1 MGGTPVWAKVGVDI
15 QSVLGTSLTVSGIS
29 KAAAAVV
36 SYAAG
41 DTDPANGDYFLIEAA
56 GMSQIN
62 NMVVRVSAVDPTA
75 NTFACEGLD
84 STNFDTFVSATAK
97 PITYGKSFSTMLDFS
112 MSGGEAKYAD
122 DTDVHSE
129 MDTEIPVGFTAL
141 KATSNNRFMPTDAA
155 LLECQSASRA
165 KSPRAVLIR
174 FANGSKVAGYAYV
187 SAPLVPT
194 GSKGGTVQTPL
205 SFSFR
210 GLPSAWA
217 S

>member
-1 MGGTPVWAKVGVDI
+1 MSTPVWAKVGVDI
-15 QSVLGTSLTVSGIS
+15 QSALAASLTVSGIS
-29 KAAAAVV
+29 KAAAAVL

-41 DTDPANGDYFLIEAA
+41 DTDPANGDYFLIEAV

-97 PITYGKSFSTMLDFS
+97 KITFGKSFATMMDFS
-112 MSGGEAKYAD
+112 MSGGDAKYSD
-122 DTDVHSE
+122 DSDIHSE
-129 MDTEIPVGFTAL
+129 MDSEVQVGFSVL

-155 LLECQSASRA
+155 LLEAQSASRA
-165 KSPRAVLIR
+165 KAPRAVLIR
-174 FANGSKVAGYAYV
+174 FANGSKVAGYVNV

-194 GSKGGTVQTPL
+194 GSKGAIVQTPL
-205 SFSFR
+205 AFSFK
-210 GLPSAWA
+210 GFPSAWA